1 VTTVRIRLTTRAI
14 ARARYAVLLA
24 AVAAVGCQSPTD
36 PTDRLTYD
44 EAIDITSNPDPIGA
58 DADTGGRTYRIVRGN
73 NQPDDILAY
82 DWHAQ
87 FTAAINLNGQA
98 TDDDLDIDF
107 PVRVVATALTI
118 KQASGGIITP
128 PSGGETEKYEFV
140 TLSASGNQFPGTDAP
155 ITLAFEVW
163 YDLPS
168 LRKEAVVQ
176 VAASFVDSDGTTFQK
191 TVDLRVAP

>member
-1 VTTVRIRLTTRAI
+1 MLTRAI

-24 AVAAVGCQSPTD
+24 AVAVVGCQSPTD
-36 PTDRLTYD
+36 PTDRMTFD
-44 EAIDITSNPDPIGA
+44 EAVDITSNPNPIGA
-58 DADTGGRTYRIVRGN
+58 DTETSGRTYRIVRGN
-73 NQPDDILAY
+73 NQPDEILPY
-82 DWHAQ
+82 DWHAV
-87 FTAAINLNGQA
+87 FSAAINLNGNA
-98 TDDDLDIDF
+98 SDDDLDIDF
-107 PVRVVATALTI
+107 PVRIVATTLTI

-128 PSGGETEKYEFV
+128 PSGSETEKYEFV
-140 TLSASGNQFPGTDAP
+140 TLSASGNQFASTDAP

-176 VAASFVDSDGTTFQK
+176 VAASFVDNDGTTFQK

>member
-1 VTTVRIRLTTRAI
+1 MMRTI

-24 AVAAVGCQSPTD
+24 AVAAAGCQSPTD

-58 DADTGGRTYRIVRGN
+58 DAQTGGRTYRVVRGN

-87 FTAAINLNGQA
+87 FTTAINLNGQA

-128 PSGGETEKYEFV
+128 PSGGDSEKFEFV
-140 TLSASGNQFPGTDAP
+140 TLSASGNQFAGTDAP

-176 VAASFVDSDGTTFQK
+176 VAASFVDNDGTTFQK

>member
-1 VTTVRIRLTTRAI
+1 MSVLTRAI
-14 ARARYAVLLA
+14 ARARVAVLLA
-24 AVAAVGCQSPTD
+24 AVAVAGCQSPTD

-44 EAIDITSNPDPIGA
+44 EAIDITSTPNPITA
-58 DADTGGRTYRIVRGN
+58 DSDTGGRTYRVVRGN

-82 DWHAQ
+82 DWHSV
-87 FTAAINLNGQA
+87 FTAAINLNGNA

-107 PVRVVATALTI
+107 PVRVVATTLTI

-128 PSGGETEKYEFV
+128 PSGSETEKYEFV
-140 TLSASGNQFPGTDAP
+140 TLSASGNQIASTNAP
-155 ITLAFEVW
+155 VTLTFEAW

-168 LRKEAVVQ
+168 LRREAVVQ
-176 VAASFVDSDGTTFQK
+176 VAASFVDNDGTTFQK

>member
-1 VTTVRIRLTTRAI
+1 MLTRSIAC
-14 ARARYAVLLA
+14 ARAAVLFAAA
-24 AVAAVGCQSPTD
+24 AVVGCQSPTN
-36 PTDRLTYD
+36 PTDRMTYD
-44 EAIDITSNPDPIGA
+44 EAVDITSTPNPITA
-58 DADTGGRTYRIVRGN
+58 DSDTGGRTYRVVRGN

-82 DWHAQ
+82 DWHSV
-87 FTAAINLNGQA
+87 FTAAITLNGNA

-107 PVRVVATALTI
+107 PVRVVATTLTI

-128 PSGGETEKYEFV
+128 PSGSETEKYEFV
-140 TLSASGNQFPGTDAP
+140 TLSASGNQIAGTNSP
-155 ITLAFEVW
+155 VTLTFEAW

-176 VAASFVDSDGTTFQK
+176 VAASFIDNDGTTFQK

>member
-1 VTTVRIRLTTRAI
+1 VLTRVIT
-14 ARARYAVLLA
+14 RARYAVLLA

-44 EAIDITSNPDPIGA
+44 EAIDITSSPDPISA
-58 DADTGGRTYRIVRGN
+58 DTQTGGRTYRIVRGN
-73 NQPDDILAY
+73 NQPDEILPY
-82 DWHAQ
+82 DWHSV
-87 FTAAINLNGQA
+87 FNAAINLNGNA

-107 PVRVVATALTI
+107 PVRVVATTLTI

-128 PSGGETEKYEFV
+128 PSGSETEKYEFV
-140 TLSASGNQFPGTDAP
+140 TLSASGNQFPSTNAP
-155 ITLAFEVW
+155 ITLSFEVW

-176 VAASFVDSDGTTFQK
+176 VAASFVDNDGTTFQK
-191 TVDLRVAP
+191 TMDLRVAP